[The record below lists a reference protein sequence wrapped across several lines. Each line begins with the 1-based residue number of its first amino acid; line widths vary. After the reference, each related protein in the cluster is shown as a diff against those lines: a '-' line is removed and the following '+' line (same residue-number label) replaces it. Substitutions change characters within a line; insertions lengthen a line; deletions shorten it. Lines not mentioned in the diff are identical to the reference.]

1 MLWTIS
7 LSAAL
12 GALLVPLPLT
22 ATTPTSGCEA
32 MTCIAGRFADQ
43 ARAAVL
49 AAQPRLDATLP
60 RYQAAQDRLLRNLA
74 DATNEVA
81 TEALAQWILASR
93 EDVVRGGVQPIPQ
106 AIRARLAGHFPD
118 VLLDRVRYRVGLG
131 NDLALP
137 STAFRA
143 NAAAIT
149 LNDVIAFRDSTDAA
163 GDARLWAHE
172 LTHVQQYERWGVRG
186 FAQRYTLD
194 HDGVER
200 EADAN
205 AARILTAMAAR

>member
-1 MLWTIS
+1 MLRIIR
-7 LSAAL
+7 LSTAL
-12 GALLVPLPLT
+12 AALLVPLPLT
-22 ATTPTSGCEA
+22 ATTPATGCGTMEC
-32 MTCIAGRFADQ
+32 TAGRLADG
-43 ARAAVL
+43 ARATV
-49 AAQPRLDATLP
+49 AAAGPHLNAALP
-60 RYQAAQDRLLRNLA
+60 RYQAAQDALLRNLA
-74 DATNEVA
+74 DATNQLA
-81 TEALAQWILASR
+81 SEALAQWILASR

-118 VLLDRVRYRVGLG
+118 ALLDRVRYRVGIG
-131 NDLALP
+131 HDLALP
-137 STAFRA
+137 SNAFRA

-149 LNDVIAFRDSTDAA
+149 LNDVIAFRESDDAA

-186 FAQRYTLD
+186 FARRYTLD

-205 AARILTAMAAR
+205 AARIITALAAR